1 MTHDAPIIKAEELM
15 NLNGKRIVVLVSEW
29 NEKITEAMCNA
40 CCEMLR
46 SKNIHAKNLLV
57 YHVPGSFEL
66 PVAASWVLNNDD
78 CDAIICLGCVM
89 KGETSHF
96 DFISQSVTDG
106 IMKLNLEQD
115 IPVIMGVI
123 TPHNMDQALARSG
136 GNVGNKGTEAAVAA
150 IKMIALKE
158 KLNSN

>member
-1 MTHDAPIIKAEELM
+1 
-15 NLNGKRIVVLVSEW
+15 
-29 NEKITEAMCNA
+29 
-40 CCEMLR
+40 
-46 SKNIHAKNLLV
+46 
-57 YHVPGSFEL
+57 
-66 PVAASWVLNNDD
+66 
-78 CDAIICLGCVM
+78 M